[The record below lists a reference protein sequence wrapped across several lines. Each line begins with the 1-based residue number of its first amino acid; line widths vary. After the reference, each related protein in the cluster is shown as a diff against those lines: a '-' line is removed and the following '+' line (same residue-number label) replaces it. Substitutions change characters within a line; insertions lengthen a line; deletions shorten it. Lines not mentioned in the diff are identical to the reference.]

1 MLKYLYCLPLISPVY
16 ADLMRPPTVDAAPDE
31 RKKTLIL
38 GAAIILDGLVDRE
51 AGKAIFPFPFHAFRF
66 GPTSE
71 TIPNH
76 GMRAVIILQTCRGS
90 TSALQSRFCKQ
101 ELLVLAFFFF

>member
-1 MLKYLYCLPLISPVY
+1 MYEMLKYLYCLPLISPVY

-51 AGKAIFPFPFHAFRF
+51 AWLAAVCFPFHDHRLRPELK
-66 GPTSE
+66 GSVGEGLNHSNYSDQSSVRIRSE
-71 TIPNH
+71 
-76 GMRAVIILQTCRGS
+76 
-90 TSALQSRFCKQ
+90 SRSFY
-101 ELLVLAFFFF
+101 